1 MTLGAGAERTAPHR
15 ENDSAGTGQATWLVP
30 RGGASQLRVS
40 AGITPASLST
50 VPPELEL
57 SGRSTIA
64 PDAGGREPPIDDVA
78 PGSISA
84 MSQPP
89 TERTRVRRH
98 PERADYDLGTV
109 RAVLDEALLC
119 TASWVDGDGR
129 VRALPTI
136 QARID
141 DTLYLHGSR
150 AARAWKAVAAGAE
163 VCVVA
168 TVVDELVLARTS
180 PAHSM
185 NYRSAVVFGTPSE
198 VTDRDELLAAA
209 RAITR
214 HVLPGRENDAAEPDE
229 DDWRQTLILA
239 MPIAEASAKVR
250 VGPPIDDEHDLEL
263 DAWAGTLPLRL
274 VAGCAHPAPDLRAG
288 IEVPAYIPSS
298 GEELPRP

>member
-1 MTLGAGAERTAPHR
+1 MSTAPSERTTVHR
-15 ENDSAGTGQATWLVP
+15 L
-30 RGGASQLRVS
+30 
-40 AGITPASLST
+40 
-50 VPPELEL
+50 
-57 SGRSTIA
+57 
-64 PDAGGREPPIDDVA
+64 
-78 PGSISA
+78 
-84 MSQPP
+84 
-89 TERTRVRRH
+89 
-98 PERADYDLGTV
+98 PERADHDPTTIH
-109 RAVLDEALLC
+109 AVLDEALTC
-119 TASWVDGDGR
+119 TVSWVDADAKP
-129 VRALPTI
+129 RALPTI

-185 NYRSAVVFGTPSE
+185 NYRSAVVFGTASE
-198 VTDRDELLAAA
+198 VTDRSELLAAA

-214 HVLPGRENDAAEPDE
+214 HVLPGREDDAAEPDE

-239 MPIAEASAKVR
+239 MPIAEVSAKVR

-274 VAGCAHPAPDLRAG
+274 VAGSAHPVPDLRAG
-288 IEVPAYIPSS
+288 IEVPAYIPSP